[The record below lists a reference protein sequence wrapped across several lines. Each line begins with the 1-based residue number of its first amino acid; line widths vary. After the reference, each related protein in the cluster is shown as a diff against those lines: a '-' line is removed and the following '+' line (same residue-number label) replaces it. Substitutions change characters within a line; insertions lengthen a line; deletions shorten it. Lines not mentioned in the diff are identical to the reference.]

1 MGTAEAKTI
10 YKERAS
16 TAEWVNAGA
25 RNRGLYG
32 VRVHGQKKVMAV
44 VLWYALA
51 HNYWR
56 LKKLR
61 QAAE

>member
-32 VRVHGQKKVMAV
+32 VRVCGQKKALAI
-44 VLWYALA
+44 VLWHALV
-51 HNYWR
+51 HNFVR
-56 LKKLR
+56 MKQLR
-61 QAAE
+61 KATI